1 MTSKKTNGNAPG
13 TEPSQFDQTSRPGS
27 AYPIAMSDSGKLK
40 IVTVKRDD
48 GDGLFVTFSDGTC
61 AGFVAEELHDLR
73 PIREATSD
81 QVVPVS
87 EV

>member
-1 MTSKKTNGNAPG
+1 
-13 TEPSQFDQTSRPGS
+13 
-27 AYPIAMSDSGKLK
+27 MSDPGKLK

-73 PIREATSD
+73 PNREATSD
-81 QVVPVS
+81 QVLPVN
-87 EV
+87 EQ